1 MHAFLSI
8 VFFQRA
14 MCSYISAKKEMQFLV
29 VDEMLE
35 RPSFFYPAT
44 DELKK
49 MAFSETVWV
58 APSCSPPCAR

>member
-44 DELKK
+44 DE
-49 MAFSETVWV
+49 
-58 APSCSPPCAR
+58 